1 MSAPFNTNIARMD
14 NRFVFHARYN
24 LSAKEAKIIL
34 FLISR
39 IDPLRQQNLI
49 EQTISVKEL
58 ESFLKKD
65 AKRWGSFYKEL
76 RLIRDS
82 LVRKGIYIPTEIQ
95 IEGKH
100 FDGYINWFQ
109 EIMPVYDEAG
119 NIALRFLFAQSLQP
133 FLLNLKQYVAINL
146 EEVIALKSSFS
157 IRIFQIFRAY
167 RDKFAKHQQKSKI
180 KYELDDLKTLLGIA
194 NKYHD
199 YRNFKKRILD
209 GICKE
214 INQKTSLS
222 VNYHPIKEGRQVKSI
237 QFEFW
242 EKRKVV
248 ANAKTRTVVQKQ
260 HSPIQTPP
268 TLSKPSSQKKTV
280 EDLSFAGLKA
290 FQLLTRYGVKIPL
303 ALDMVAKVQGSEI
316 IGFQDWY
323 FEEVI
328 RIFESKTNQTTAAAK
343 TGTLVNWFLKKRI
356 FEQGDH
362 FAVIMERL
370 QGRKK
375 KLQTEQNQIWDNRI
389 IAKGITAETFRNLIQ
404 TKQ

>member
-1 MSAPFNTNIARMD
+1 MSAPFHTNIARMD

-49 EQTISVKEL
+49 EQTVSVKEL
-58 ESFLKKD
+58 ENFLKKD

-109 EIMPVYDEAG
+109 EIMPIYDKAG

-222 VNYHPIKEGRQVKSI
+222 VNYHPIKEGRQIKSI

-248 ANAKTRTVVQKQ
+248 ANATSKTNVKKQ
-260 HSPIQTPP
+260 HSP
-268 TLSKPSSQKKTV
+268 TLSKPSSQKQTV

-375 KLQTEQNQIWDNRI
+375 QLQQENNVAWENRLLAKKL
-389 IAKGITAETFRNLIQ
+389 TAEEFRTILHSN
-404 TKQ
+404 K

>member
-1 MSAPFNTNIARMD
+1 MSAPFNINFARMD

-49 EQTISVKEL
+49 EQTVSVKEL
-58 ESFLKKD
+58 EHFLKQD
-65 AKRWGSFYKEL
+65 AKRWGSFYQEL

-82 LVRKGIYIPTEIQ
+82 LVRKGIYIPTQIQ
-95 IEGKH
+95 VEGKH

-109 EIMPVYDEAG
+109 EIMPVHDEAG

-157 IRIFQIFRAY
+157 IRIFQILRAY
-167 RDKFAKHQQKSKI
+167 RDKFAKHQQRSQI
-180 KYELDDLKTLLGIA
+180 KYELEELKTLLGIA

-199 YRNFKKRILD
+199 YRNFKKRILV

-214 INQKTSLS
+214 INQKTSLT
-222 VNYHPIKEGRQVKSI
+222 VNYQPIKEGRQVKSI

-242 EKRKVV
+242 EKRKASAVS
-248 ANAKTRTVVQKQ
+248 ASAAMTKRP
-260 HSPIQTPP
+260 HSP
-268 TLSKPSSQKKTV
+268 TLSKTMVNKLKV
-280 EDLSFAGLKA
+280 EDLSFAQLKA
-290 FQLLTRYGVKIPL
+290 FQLLTRYGIKIQL
-303 ALDMVAKVQGSEI
+303 SLDMVAKVQGSEI

-328 RIFESKTNQTTAAAK
+328 QIFESKTNQTTAAAK

-370 QGRKK
+370 QERKK
-375 KLQTEQNQIWDNRI
+375 QLQVEDIIPWENRLL
-389 IAKGITAETFRNLIQ
+389 AKGKSAGTFRALIQ
-404 TKQ
+404 KNNR